1 MRRHIVSGEVLE
13 KFNFGW
19 DKIKKMPQAKVD
31 KIPESKDEIDLKAE
45 DHMPFLTLEQ
55 MKNRKH
61 KQKKVNGEILCN
73 NENFGGDPLVGK

>member
-45 DHMPFLTLEQ
+45 DHMPFLTLE
-55 MKNRKH
+55 
-61 KQKKVNGEILCN
+61 
-73 NENFGGDPLVGK
+73 

>member
-1 MRRHIVSGEVLE
+1 LIKSKSRVNVYFVVDGMRRHIVSGEVLE

-45 DHMPFLTLEQ
+45 DHMPFLTLE
-55 MKNRKH
+55 
-61 KQKKVNGEILCN
+61 
-73 NENFGGDPLVGK
+73 